1 MKSAAPEKPASE
13 RIAQILEAEILSG
26 IIEPGTRI
34 RQEEVADR
42 LGSSRL
48 PVREALRMLAASGLV
63 QLETNR
69 GARIPHLDKS
79 EVDVLYRMRE
89 RLEPLALSESIP
101 HTTVEMFD
109 ELEEIQCEIESGV
122 NVSGFL
128 ELDRRFHLLT
138 YSKCPTEDLRDSVAR
153 LWNSTAQ
160 YRRAFMNVDG
170 PHRQWI
176 VNAEHRLIVDAMQ
189 RFDTKDGE
197 RYLVGHVRRT
207 RKELAAHPELF
218 IRDSQK

>member
-1 MKSAAPEKPASE
+1 MKSVLPELSASE
-13 RIAQILEAEILSG
+13 RIAQILELEILSG
-26 IIEPGTRI
+26 VIAPGTRI
-34 RQEEVADR
+34 RQEEVAER

-63 QLETNR
+63 QLETNK
-69 GARIPHLDKS
+69 GARIPQLDKG

-89 RLEPLALSESIP
+89 RLEPLALSESMP
-101 HTTVEMFD
+101 HADIAMFD
-109 ELEEIQCEIESGV
+109 ELENIQGEIEHGV

-138 YSKCPTEDLRDSVAR
+138 YSKCPTEDLRDSVSR

-160 YRRAFMNVDG
+160 YRRAFMNVTG
-170 PHRQWI
+170 PQRQWI
-176 VNAEHRLIVDAMQ
+176 VNSEHRLIIDAMQ

-197 RYLVGHVRRT
+197 RFLVGHIRRT
-207 RKELAAHPELF
+207 RKELAMHPELF
-218 IRDSQK
+218 PFD

>member
-109 ELEEIQCEIESGV
+109 ELEEIQ
-122 NVSGFL
+122 
-128 ELDRRFHLLT
+128 
-138 YSKCPTEDLRDSVAR
+138 
-153 LWNSTAQ
+153 
-160 YRRAFMNVDG
+160 
-170 PHRQWI
+170 
-176 VNAEHRLIVDAMQ
+176 
-189 RFDTKDGE
+189 
-197 RYLVGHVRRT
+197 
-207 RKELAAHPELF
+207 
-218 IRDSQK
+218 